1 MSHWSHLGGHAVQAF
16 THTLMKD
23 SSASESEESSG
34 RKRVQQV
41 PQDTRRDHFYTVNTQ
56 AFESDLNQIM
66 EELRLLVPNICT
78 WGSDTTVEVTI
89 ERLMQEVVLHILEPV
104 IDEGEVELPHT

>member
-1 MSHWSHLGGHAVQAF
+1 
-16 THTLMKD
+16 
-23 SSASESEESSG
+23 
-34 RKRVQQV
+34 
-41 PQDTRRDHFYTVNTQ
+41 
-56 AFESDLNQIM
+56 M